1 MMIDNEEFKID
12 TKAFTPRE
20 RLQQMIIDLDIY
32 LIQSYIEYTK
42 LRFLNSIGDLAKV
55 RSALAGLIVFQIGS
69 LKNSFDNNKEQETW
83 KKIMSMIN
91 VSDKKKW
98 EEVFDVFL
106 IMHFWMYEKG
116 IIKLDNIPIIPDK
129 TSIFDENKRFGF
141 T

>member
-1 MMIDNEEFKID
+1 MLIDNDDFKIE

-42 LRFLNSIGDLAKV
+42 LRFLNSIGDLAKI
-55 RSALAGLIVFQIGS
+55 RSALAGLIMFQIGS
-69 LKNSFDNNKEQETW
+69 LKNSFDNDKEKDKWT
-83 KKIMSMIN
+83 KIMSMIN
-91 VSDKKKW
+91 VNEKKKW

-106 IMHFWMYEKG
+106 IMHYWMYEKG
-116 IIKLDNIPIIPDK
+116 IIKLDDIAIIPDK